1 LGISISAE
9 IRFKSY
15 FKVAAICAANVL
27 HSSTKSIKL
36 TKHLVKIFSVSTFW
50 KSNAQ
55 AFPVLAQLAHRYLA
69 PRVSSVDN
77 ERVFSG
83 TGRLLEPKR
92 KRLTARNSSML
103 AFLYH
108 NICEIDMEYDWPK

>member
-1 LGISISAE
+1 VCTLSCILYRHTVIFNLCCTDE
-9 IRFKSY
+9 VDLFLKQPR
-15 FKVAAICAANVL
+15 VASEENPY
-27 HSSTKSIKL
+27 
-36 TKHLVKIFSVSTFW
+36 TFW

-55 AFPVLAQLAHRYLA
+55 AFPVLAQLARRYLA
-69 PRVSSVDN
+69 PRASSVDN

-92 KRLTARNSSML
+92 NRLTAKNGSML